1 MFDCYDHNFFASRF
15 HIDMFIESFREYGN
29 YVGLTTEKNKV
40 QRVGWPMEYL
50 KNSLDSY
57 KGMPKEN
64 IILFPHRIAPE
75 KQPDLFRDLQ
85 HDLPD
90 YELIVC
96 ADKTLTKN
104 EYHNLLGRAKMV
116 FSANLQET
124 LGISWYEGALV
135 DAIPMVP
142 DRLSYREM
150 AIDQFKYPSVWTI
163 DADGYAKHK
172 AELVERIKTYMEHY
186 NEYLPIVRQQVKKLQ
201 TEFFSGN
208 ELYGA
213 ISSER

>member
-1 MFDCYDHNFFASRF
+1 M
-15 HIDMFIESFREYGN
+15 
-29 YVGLTTEKNKV
+29 
-40 QRVGWPMEYL
+40 
-50 KNSLDSY
+50 
-57 KGMPKEN
+57 
-64 IILFPHRIAPE
+64 
-75 KQPDLFRDLQ
+75 
-85 HDLPD
+85 
-90 YELIVC
+90 
-96 ADKTLTKN
+96 
-104 EYHNLLGRAKMV
+104 
-116 FSANLQET
+116 
-124 LGISWYEGALV
+124 V